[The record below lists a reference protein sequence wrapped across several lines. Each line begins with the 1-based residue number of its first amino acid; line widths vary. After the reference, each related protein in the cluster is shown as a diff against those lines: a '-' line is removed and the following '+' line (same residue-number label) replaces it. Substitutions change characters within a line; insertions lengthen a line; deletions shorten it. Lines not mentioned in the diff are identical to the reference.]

1 MGAKRVAGQGR
12 TIRFLCRSG
21 IRHAALSLW
30 SAPWL
35 AASNSRTTW
44 SAL

>member
-1 MGAKRVAGQGR
+1 MSAKRIAGQGR
-12 TIRFLCRSG
+12 TIRLLCRGG
-21 IRHAALSLW
+21 IRHAALSP
-30 SAPWL
+30 SPWL